1 MELSILWF
9 FIVGVLLVGYFV
21 LDGFDFGV
29 GMALPFLG
37 KDNTDRRVVINTI
50 GPVWD
55 LNETWLIVAGA
66 CLFAAFPEWYAT
78 MFSGFYLALL
88 LILVALILR
97 GVSFEY
103 RHQGKGTEW
112 TRWFDQFIFWGS
124 LLPPLLWGT
133 AFANLIQGVP
143 IRPLETGGW
152 IYEGTLLTLLNPY
165 ALLGGLT
172 LTLLC
177 FTHGLVFIALK
188 TEGDIRVRARA
199 LATKVGLGTVVV
211 AAAFLLWTVVQHLD
225 SPTGGLVILL
235 SVLAALALV
244 GGILSNVAGREGWA
258 FVGNTLTITFAL
270 LAIFM
275 ALFPNLMISS
285 IDPAFSMTIQGGAS
299 SQKTLELMTWVAVFT
314 MPLVLAY
321 QAWTYWVF
329 RKRVSRA
336 HIPADAPEGD
346 AEATAPA
353 AAV

>member
-1 MELSILWF
+1 MELTIVWF
-9 FIVGVLLVGYFV
+9 LIVGVLLVGYFI

-37 KDNTDRRVVINTI
+37 KDNVDRRVIINTI

-97 GVSFEY
+97 GVSFEF
-103 RHQGKGTEW
+103 RHQGKGVQW

-143 IRPLETGGW
+143 MEPLEGGGW
-152 IYEGTLLTLLNPY
+152 IFTGTLLTLLNPY
-165 ALLGGLT
+165 GLLGGLT
-172 LTLLC
+172 LLLLC

-188 TEGDIRVRARA
+188 TEGDIRVRARS
-199 LATKVGLGTVVV
+199 LATKVGLITLVV
-211 AAAFLLWTVVQHLD
+211 AAAFLVWTVVQHLGD
-225 SPTGGLVILL
+225 ENALLVI
-235 SVLAALALV
+235 VLAGLAAVSLV
-244 GGILSNVAGREGWA
+244 AGILFNLRAREGWA
-258 FVGNTLTITFAL
+258 FTFNTLTIAFAL

-275 ALFPNLMISS
+275 ALFPYVMISS
-285 IDPAFSMTIQGGAS
+285 TDPAYSMTIEGAAS
-299 SQKTLELMTWVAVFT
+299 SQMTLELMTWVAVFT
-314 MPLVLAY
+314 LPLVLAY

-329 RKRVSRA
+329 RKRISRT
-336 HIPADAPEGD
+336 HIPSDELVGAH
-346 AEATAPA
+346 
-353 AAV
+353 

>member
-1 MELSILWF
+1 MELTTVWF
-9 FIVGVLLVGYFV
+9 LIVGVLLVGYFI

-37 KDNTDRRVVINTI
+37 KDNVDRRVIINTI

-97 GVSFEY
+97 GVSFEF
-103 RHQGKGTEW
+103 RHQGKGVQW

-143 IRPLETGGW
+143 IEPLEGGGW
-152 IYEGTLLTLLNPY
+152 IFTGTLLTLLNPY
-165 ALLGGLT
+165 GLLGGLT
-172 LTLLC
+172 LLLLC

-188 TEGDIRVRARA
+188 TEGDIRVRART
-199 LATKVGLGTVVV
+199 LATKVGLITFVV
-211 AAAFLLWTVVQHLD
+211 AAAFLVWTVVQHRGDENAL
-225 SPTGGLVILL
+225 LVMVL
-235 SVLAALALV
+235 SGLAAVSLV
-244 GGILSNVAGREGWA
+244 AGILFNLRAREGWA
-258 FVGNTLTITFAL
+258 FTFNTLTIAFAL

-275 ALFPNLMISS
+275 ALFPYVMISS
-285 IDPAFSMTIQGGAS
+285 TDPAYSMTIEGAAS
-299 SQKTLELMTWVAVFT
+299 SQMTLELMTWVAVFT
-314 MPLVLAY
+314 LPLVLAY
-321 QAWTYWVF
+321 QGWTYWVF
-329 RKRVSRA
+329 RKRISRT
-336 HIPADAPEGD
+336 HIPSDELVGAN
-346 AEATAPA
+346 
-353 AAV
+353 

>member
-1 MELSILWF
+1 MELTTVWF
-9 FIVGVLLVGYFV
+9 LIVGVLLVGYFI

-37 KDNTDRRVVINTI
+37 KDNVDRRVIINTI

-97 GVSFEY
+97 GVSFEF
-103 RHQGKGTEW
+103 RHQGKGTQW

-143 IRPLETGGW
+143 IEPLEGGGW
-152 IYEGTLLTLLNPY
+152 IFTGTLLTLLNPY
-165 ALLGGLT
+165 GLLGGLT
-172 LTLLC
+172 LLLLC

-188 TEGDIRVRARA
+188 TEGDIRVRARS
-199 LATKVGLGTVVV
+199 LATKVGLVTLVV
-211 AAAFLLWTVVQHLD
+211 AAAFVAWTVVQHLGD
-225 SPTGGLVILL
+225 ENALLVI
-235 SVLAALALV
+235 VLAGLAAVSLV
-244 GGILSNVAGREGWA
+244 AGILLNLRAREGWA
-258 FVGNTLTITFAL
+258 FTFNTLTIAFAL

-275 ALFPNLMISS
+275 ALFPYVMISS
-285 IDPAFSMTIQGGAS
+285 TDPAYSMTIEGAAS
-299 SQKTLELMTWVAVFT
+299 SQMTLELMTWVAVFT
-314 MPLVLAY
+314 LPLVLAY

-329 RKRVSRA
+329 RKRISRT
-336 HIPADAPEGD
+336 HIPSDELVGAH
-346 AEATAPA
+346 
-353 AAV
+353 

>member
-1 MELSILWF
+1 MDLITLWF
-9 FIVGVLLVGYFV
+9 LIVGVLLIGYFV

-29 GMALPFLG
+29 GMALPVLG
-37 KDNTDRRVVINTI
+37 NDNTDRRLIINTI

-103 RHQGKGTEW
+103 RHQGKGRQW

-133 AFANLIQGVP
+133 AFANLIQGLP

-152 IYEGTLLTLLNPY
+152 VYEGTLLTLLNPY
-165 ALLGGLT
+165 GLLGGIT

-188 TEGDIRVRARA
+188 TMGDMRERART
-199 LATKVGLGTVVV
+199 LATKAGLVALVS
-211 AAAFLLWTVVQHLD
+211 AAAFLVWTVLQHLGD
-225 SPTGGLVILL
+225 SNAGVVIL
-235 SVLAALALV
+235 LAALAAVALV
-244 GGILSNVAGREGWA
+244 AGILFNLRGREGWA
-258 FVGNTLTITFAL
+258 FTFNALTIAFAL
-270 LAIFM
+270 LTIFM
-275 ALFPNLMISS
+275 ALHPHLMISN
-285 IDPAFSMTIQGGAS
+285 IDPAYSMTIAGAAS
-299 SQKTLELMTWVAVFT
+299 SQKTLELMTWVAAFT
-314 MPLVLAY
+314 LPLVLAY
-321 QAWTYWVF
+321 QAWTYWIF
-329 RKRVSRA
+329 RKRLSRA
-336 HIPADAPEGD
+336 HIPSEE
-346 AEATAPA
+346 EAHA
-353 AAV
+353 

>member
-29 GMALPFLG
+29 GMSLPILG
-37 KDNTDRRVVINTI
+37 KDDTDRRVIINTI

-88 LILVALILR
+88 VILVALILR

-103 RHQGKGTEW
+103 RHQGKGAQW
-112 TRWFDQFIFWGS
+112 TGWFDRFIFWGS

-133 AFANLIQGVP
+133 AFANLIQGLP

-165 ALLGGLT
+165 GLLGGVT

-177 FTHGLVFIALK
+177 FTHGLVFVALK
-188 TEGDIRVRARA
+188 TEGDIRIRARR
-199 LATKVGLGTVVV
+199 LATKAGLVTVVV
-211 AAAFLLWTVVQHLD
+211 AAGFLLWTVLQHLGD
-225 SPTGGLVILL
+225 ANAWLVILL
-235 SVLAALALV
+235 AALAAVALIV
-244 GGILSNVAGREGWA
+244 GILCNLAGREGWA
-258 FVGNTLTITFAL
+258 FVGNTLTIAFAL

-275 ALFPNLMISS
+275 ALFPNLMVSN
-285 IDPAFSMTIQGGAS
+285 IDPAYSMSIQAGAS
-299 SQKTLELMTWVAVFT
+299 SQKTLELMTWVAVCT
-314 MPLVLAY
+314 LPLVLAY

-329 RKRVSRA
+329 RKRISRA
-336 HIPADAPEGD
+336 HIPAH
-346 AEATAPA
+346 AESAHA
-353 AAV
+353 